1 MAYEFKLPDIGE
13 GVVEGEIIS
22 WRVKPGD
29 EVEEDD
35 PMVEVMTDKAT
46 VEIPSPVKG
55 RILECIGDEGDVV
68 EVGATLVVIEPSEK
82 RKASGKR
89 KKEEAPKEKDR
100 ASGRQKEKPAPAEK
114 EAADERVLATPA
126 VRRLARERKIEM
138 EQVEGTGPGGRI
150 TREDLDR
157 FAAKG
162 PPQAEAPS
170 ERPEKEVETIPYRGL
185 RKKIGDRLSQAKHH
199 APHYTYVE
207 EVDMTALVE
216 LRRQYLKRRSD
227 GRLTYLPFI
236 LKALV
241 AGLKKFPLLNA
252 TLDEEAGQILVKR
265 YYNIG
270 VATATEEGLIVPV
283 VKGADRK
290 GIVELS
296 EEIHGMAEAAR
307 QGKTRLEDLKDG
319 TFTVTSLGALGG
331 LMATPIINYPEVA
344 ILGIHRIQEKPVVR
358 HGTIATRHIM
368 NLSLSLDHRV
378 VDGAVAAQFMHE
390 IIPLLESPALLWVE

>member
-13 GVVEGEIIS
+13 GVVEGEIIT

-46 VEIPSPVKG
+46 VEIPSPLKG
-55 RILECIGDEGDVV
+55 RILECVGDEGDVV
-68 EVGATLVVIEPSEK
+68 EVGATLVVIEPAEK
-82 RKASGKR
+82 RKPAG
-89 KKEEAPKEKDR
+89 EPK
-100 ASGRQKEKPAPAEK
+100 RQKEKPAVAAKKDAE
-114 EAADERVLATPA
+114 ERVLATPA
-126 VRRLARERKIEM
+126 IRRLARERKM
-138 EQVEGTGPGGRI
+138 DLGRVKGTGPGGRI

-157 FAAKG
+157 FDAKE
-162 PPQAEAPS
+162 PPRAEASS
-170 ERPEKEVETIPYRGL
+170 ERPEKEVDTIPYRGL
-185 RKKIGDRLSQAKHH
+185 RKKIGDRLSRAKHQ

-270 VATATEEGLIVPV
+270 VATATEDGLIVPV

-296 EEIHGMAEAAR
+296 DEIHRMAEAAR
-307 QGKTRLEDLKDG
+307 QGKTNLEDLKDG

-331 LMATPIINYPEVA
+331 LMATPIINFPEVA

-358 HGTIATRHIM
+358 HGEIATRHMM
-368 NLSLSLDHRV
+368 NLSISLDHRV

-390 IIPLLESPALLWVE
+390 IIPLLEAPALLWVE